1 MARPIVFFCGYFL
14 FLLLHIHPDRLYY
27 AIVGAR
33 LEPFPVFLTGKAFFL
48 QACRQPG
55 GIGDYAAALLS
66 QSYAISWLGAAVTTL
81 LCLGIF
87 LLLRPMVLHK
97 NSLAIFLP
105 SLVSLWMVNRYELP
119 IALLTNSLIAL
130 ACAALFAWYVSKFR
144 STRLWLFPVFFVVVT
159 LTIGRGVA
167 VFFIITA
174 PLVFQNVIPKSGLKR
189 FSRIFNLVPA
199 LGFLIVGYFIYKVF
213 RASGPLLPI
222 YYSYSAGH
230 FHLYWFDCAFA
241 LSLAL
246 CRALPTILKYFP
258 IKAPPQ
264 WFFSS
269 YYESAI
275 GLTIAITGLYFSHNT
290 WIRNHIYLE
299 NLTHKNQWND
309 ILAFAGKL
317 RPKDFDVITVYDVN
331 SALFHTGKLSSEMF
345 RWPQSIPALV
355 LPGAFEKSPVSLGLR
370 RAFFY
375 FELGEVNMAQQKLY
389 EVAETASEHPLV
401 LSAIAETHIVKDQ
414 IAAAKLVYTRLEKDL
429 VYRHYAKA
437 MLRNLMA
444 DTAYD
449 VGTRLSDIRSHV
461 TDLPRADKSLYAGI
475 IYAGG
480 VYNSATETKSDTVLG
495 SVDIVAL
502 CQRQLAHNK
511 HNSMAFEYLMAL
523 YLVSGDLESF
533 SSNINRAK
541 DAGYT
546 ALPCYWSEA
555 LALYIDL
562 LKISDQRLTELAGTD
577 ALDREAHFKELFIGP
592 NADWD
597 LRKLPT
603 YTADTQNQDRL
614 RRVFGATYF
623 YFFFFQHSG
632 LAG

>member
-14 FLLLHIHPDRLYY
+14 FLLLHVHPDRLYY

-55 GIGDYAAALLS
+55 GIGDYMAALLS
-66 QSYAISWLGAAVTTL
+66 QSYTISWLGAAVTTL
-81 LCLGIF
+81 LCLGIY
-87 LLLRPMVLHK
+87 LLLRPIVLYK
-97 NSLAIFLP
+97 NSLAIFFP

-130 ACAALFAWYVSKFR
+130 ACAALFSWCVSKFR
-144 STRLWLFPVFFVVVT
+144 SLRFWLFPVFFAVVT
-159 LTIGRGVA
+159 LTIGRGIA
-167 VFFIITA
+167 VFFILTA
-174 PLVFQNVIPKSGLKR
+174 PLVFQNIIPKSGLKR
-189 FSRIFNLVPA
+189 FSRIFNVVPA

-213 RASGPLLPI
+213 KEFGPLLPI

-230 FHLYWFDCAFA
+230 FHLYWFDCLFA

-246 CRALPTILKYFP
+246 CRALPIILKRFP
-258 IKAPPQ
+258 IKVLPRGS
-264 WFFSS
+264 FSS
-269 YYESAI
+269 YYANAI
-275 GLTIAITGLYFSHNT
+275 GLTIAITGIYFSHNT

-299 NLTHKNQWND
+299 NLTHKHQWNE

-317 RPKDFDVITVYDVN
+317 QPKDFDVITVYDVN

-345 RWPQSIPALV
+345 RWPQSVPALV
-355 LPGAFEKSPVSLGLR
+355 LSGAFEKSPVSLGLR

-375 FELGEVNMAQQKLY
+375 FELGEVNMAQQKFY
-389 EVAETASEHPLV
+389 EVSETASEHPLV

-414 IAAAKLVYTRLEKDL
+414 IAAATLVYTRLEKDL

-444 DTAYD
+444 DTVYD
-449 VGTRLSDIRSHV
+449 VGGTRLSDIRSFV

-475 IYAGG
+475 IYSGS
-480 VYNSATETKSDTVLG
+480 VYNSATETKNDTVLR

-502 CQRQLAHNK
+502 CQRQLAHNT

-533 SSNINRAK
+533 SSNIDRAK

-546 ALPCYWSEA
+546 TLPCHWSEA

-562 LKISDQRLTELAGTD
+562 LKIKD
-577 ALDREAHFKELFIGP
+577 P
-592 NADWD
+592 
-597 LRKLPT
+597 
-603 YTADTQNQDRL
+603 
-614 RRVFGATYF
+614 V
-623 YFFFFQHSG
+623 
-632 LAG
+632 